1 MTKLVILG
9 ATGSIGTT
17 CLNAL
22 RNNNPGII
30 VTGLSARKSREKLE
44 SLSKEFSSPSL
55 LTGEN
60 ISSSGLSSFLDETKP
75 DIVLN
80 AIAGFD
86 GLYATKCVLEKGIDL
101 ALSNKESVVAGASF
115 IFSLAKEKGAR
126 IIPVDSE
133 HSAIYNLLKMKK
145 ASSLVITA
153 SGGPFVDRKNLDTVT
168 LSDALK
174 HPTWKMGEKIT
185 IDSATLANKGLEVIE
200 ASYLFGFPPENIEVT
215 VHRQSVVHSLIRTP
229 EGAVYAQM
237 SPPDM
242 TLPIMGAIA
251 ENRMEISQMVRPLDF
266 TSLTLTFEKPDTDRF
281 PLLKYAYKALGMGY
295 RGPVIYNASDEVAVG
310 AFVRGEISFTDIARV
325 VALSL
330 DSPSLVSKEPSSYD
344 EVYELDRNTR
354 AEAERIIR
362 EKPWLR

>member
-1 MTKLVILG
+1 MTRLVILG

-22 RNNNPGII
+22 RNNRLDIT
-30 VTGLSARKSREKLE
+30 VTGLTAGKNREKLAA
-44 SLSKEFSSPSL
+44 LSKEFSSPSL

-60 ISSSGLSSFLDETKP
+60 ISSSGLPSFLDETKP

-115 IFSLAKEKGAR
+115 IFRLAEENNSR

-133 HSAIYNLLKMKK
+133 HSAIYNLLRMKK

-153 SGGPFVDRKNLDTVT
+153 SGGPFVDRENLEDVT
-168 LSDALK
+168 LEDALK

-185 IDSATLANKGLEVIE
+185 VDSATLANKGLEVIE
-200 ASYLFGFPPENIEVT
+200 ASYLFGFRPEDIEVT

-251 ENRMEISQMVRPLDF
+251 EGRMDISAMVRPLDF
-266 TSLTLTFEKPDTDRF
+266 TSLTLTFEKPDTERF
-281 PLLKYAYKALGMGY
+281 PLLRDAYRALGMGY
-295 RGPVIYNASDEVAVG
+295 RGSVIYNASDEIAVG
-310 AFVRGEISFTDIARV
+310 AFIKGEIGFTDIERV
-325 VALSL
+325 VSLSL
-330 DSPSLVSKEPSSYD
+330 DSPSLVSGEPSCYD
-344 EVYELDRNTR
+344 EVYELDRKTR

-362 EKPWLR
+362 EKSWRR

>member
-1 MTKLVILG
+1 MTRLLILG

-22 RNNNPGII
+22 RKDELPIK
-30 VTGLSARKSREKLE
+30 VTGLTARRNREKLDALGE
-44 SLSKEFSSPSL
+44 EFSSPVL
-55 LTGEN
+55 LTGDD
-60 ISSSGLSSFLDETKP
+60 ITQSGLDTFLFETSP

-86 GLYATKCVLEKGIDL
+86 GLYATKCVLERGIDI
-101 ALSNKESVVAGASF
+101 ALSNKESVVSGASF
-115 IFSLAKEKGAR
+115 IFSLAERNGAR

-133 HSAIYNLLKMKK
+133 HSAIYNLLRMRK

-153 SGGPFVDRKNLDTVT
+153 SGGPFVDRENLDDVR
-168 LSDALK
+168 LEDALK

-200 ASYLFGFPPENIEVT
+200 ASYLFGFRGKEIEVT
-215 VHRQSVVHSLIRTP
+215 VHRQSIVHSLIRTP

-242 TLPIMGAIA
+242 TLPILSAIT
-251 ENRMEISQMVRPLDF
+251 ENRTDISSVVRPLDF

-281 PLLKYAYKALGMGY
+281 PLLDYAYRALEMGY
-295 RGPVIYNASDEVAVG
+295 RGPVIYNASDEIAVG
-310 AFVRGEISFTDIARV
+310 AFIRGEISFTDIARV
-325 VALSL
+325 VSLSL
-330 DSPSLVSKEPSSYD
+330 ESPVLVSEQPGSYED
-344 EVYELDRNTR
+344 VYELDRRTR
-354 AEAERIIR
+354 KEAEEIIR
-362 EKPWLR
+362 TRRWLR

>member
-1 MTKLVILG
+1 MTRLVILG
-9 ATGSIGTT
+9 STGSIGTT

-30 VTGLSARKSREKLE
+30 VAGLSARKNREKLE
-44 SLSKEFSSPSL
+44 TLSKEFSSPSL

-60 ISSSGLSSFLDETKP
+60 ISSSALPSFLDETKP

-133 HSAIYNLLKMKK
+133 HSAIYNLLRMKK

-153 SGGPFVDRKNLDTVT
+153 SGGPFVDRKNLESVT

-200 ASYLFGFPPENIEVT
+200 ASYLFGFPPEDIEVT

-251 ENRMEISQMVRPLDF
+251 ENRLEISSMVRPLDF

-281 PLLKYAYKALGMGY
+281 PLLKYAYKALEMGY
-295 RGPVIYNASDEVAVG
+295 RGPVIYNASDEIAVA

-325 VALSL
+325 VAHSL
-330 DSPSLVSKEPSSYD
+330 DSPALADEEPSCYE
-344 EVYELDRNTR
+344 EVYDLDRKTR
-354 AEAERIIR
+354 AEAEKIIR